1 VLSDHAGAIARGFG
15 CGGHVHDMALA
26 ARGEQGRVWRL
37 TTDRGIHAVKEL
49 IIRQEP
55 ADVEMDVAFQEAVLA
70 AGSVTMPRP
79 IRTVGGDVLLEV
91 AGHQVRAYTW
101 VDLLPTDLTLDSA
114 SIGAT
119 LAAVHRVRHLP
130 ARPPHPWYS
139 DPVGAARWA
148 DLLTA
153 AAAARAP
160 FAEAFRAEVPH
171 LLALESVLEA
181 PSRLQ
186 NCHRD
191 LWADNMLPTPDGR
204 ICVIDWENCGLADPS
219 QEVPMAL
226 VDFGGDDQSRIAA
239 LYGAYLDNGGPG
251 RVSGPGAF
259 TMVIAQFGHFW
270 ESAVRTYAAPQ
281 ATDEQQAHS
290 VDRVAELL
298 DRPLRPHHIEEMLD
312 TLSGT
317 AASGG
322 SGRAPGI
329 PAKPSAPTR
338 SVRGSARDRRAHR
351 GPGRG
356 GQ

>member
-1 VLSDHAGAIARGFG
+1 MLSDHAGAIARGFG
-15 CGGHVHDMALA
+15 WGGRVHDMALA

-37 TTDRGIHAVKEL
+37 TTDRGTHAVKEL
-49 IIRQEP
+49 IIRQAP
-55 ADVEMDVAFQEAVLA
+55 ADAEMDVAFQEAVLA

-79 IRTVGGDVLLEV
+79 VRTVDGDVLLEV
-91 AGHQVRAYTW
+91 AGHQARAYTW
-101 VDLLPTDLTLDSA
+101 VDLLPTDLTLDPA

-139 DPVGAARWA
+139 DPVGEAGWA

-153 AAAARAP
+153 AEAARAP

-171 LLALESVLEA
+171 LLALEAVLEA

-219 QEVPMAL
+219 QEVPMVL

-270 ESAVRTYAAPQ
+270 ESAVRMYAAPG
-281 ATDEQQAHS
+281 ASDEQRAHS

-312 TLSGT
+312 TLGEPIRSHPFG
-317 AASGG
+317 ARPG
-322 SGRAPGI
+322 S
-329 PAKPSAPTR
+329 
-338 SVRGSARDRRAHR
+338 
-351 GPGRG
+351 
-356 GQ
+356 